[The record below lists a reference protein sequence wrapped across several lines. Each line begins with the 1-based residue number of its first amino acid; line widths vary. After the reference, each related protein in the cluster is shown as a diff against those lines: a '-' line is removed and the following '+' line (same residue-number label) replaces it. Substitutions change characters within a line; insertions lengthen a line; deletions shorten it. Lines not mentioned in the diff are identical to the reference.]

1 VGRKN
6 PVLVVDS
13 VEGPA
18 QDGHVAKAILEV
30 FASLRFQATVVVPTN
45 NTFAEFC
52 RQNGFSVQVIPH
64 GISRDSSTR
73 LAAFRRWWDGIL
85 ACPRMV
91 RLCRRLSP
99 RLVFVRGVAGWPAIR
114 AAGRMGIPTVWYLQ
128 ELCPTF
134 QPAPSAQYYYDDAGD
149 LIRQKKHR
157 FGTFFLASSRAVS
170 RDRLGWHWV
179 KQTPVLP
186 EPVHPRFFAENRS
199 PAEARQL
206 LGLPQGVL
214 LLGTILSSD
223 REKTVEFFLRVARIV
238 SRFVRSLHYVF
249 PNELPPAVR
258 QQVEQRFRYRK
269 LPNRLHFLTGQAN
282 EPVFYR
288 ACNVVA
294 CIEHASP
301 TGRSALQAMAVGTPV
316 VVPKWAALTEV
327 VWDGITGRAIPLTRF
342 RKFAEAVLV
351 LLNQPEART
360 RLVANAK
367 AYVRRRHS
375 VYAFKRRL
383 RTFLERILTQQ
394 KIAHPSSSK

>member
-1 VGRKN
+1 MARKN
-6 PVLVVDS
+6 PALVVDS
-13 VEGPA
+13 VEDPA

-30 FASLRFQATVVVPTN
+30 FAKLRFQPTVIVPTD
-45 NTFAEFC
+45 NTFADIC
-52 RQNGFSVQVIPH
+52 RQNGVSVQAIPH
-64 GISRDSSTR
+64 GISRDSSPP
-73 LAAFRRWWDGIL
+73 LAALRHWWNNLL
-85 ACPRMV
+85 ACPRMA
-91 RLCRRLSP
+91 RLCRRLGP

-114 AAGRMGIPTVWYLQ
+114 AAGRMGIPTVWYLR
-128 ELCPTF
+128 ELSPTF
-134 QPAPSAQYYYDDAGD
+134 EPAPSAQYYYEDAGD
-149 LIRQKKHR
+149 LIRRKKHR
-157 FGTFFLASSRAVS
+157 FGTFFLASSRAVT
-170 RDRLGWHWV
+170 RDRLGWDWV

-186 EPVHPRFFAENRS
+186 EPVHPRFFTENRS
-199 PAEARQL
+199 PAEARRL
-206 LGLPQGVL
+206 LGLPQDVP
-214 LLGTILSSD
+214 LLGTVLSPD
-223 REKTVEFFLRVARIV
+223 RPTNVEFFLRVARIV

-249 PNELPPAVR
+249 PGELPPAVR
-258 QQVEQRFRYRK
+258 QQVEQRFHYRK
-269 LPNRLHFLTGQAN
+269 LPNRLHFLTGQES
-282 EPVFYR
+282 EPAFYR
-288 ACNVVA
+288 ACNLVA

-383 RTFLERILTQQ
+383 QEFLAGILAQQ
-394 KIAHPSSSK
+394 KIPHPSSSQ

>member
-1 VGRKN
+1 MRRKN
-6 PVLVVDS
+6 SALVVDS
-13 VEGPA
+13 VEDSS

-30 FASLRFQATVVVPTN
+30 FASLRFQPTAVVPRD
-45 NTFAEFC
+45 NTFAEIC
-52 RQNGFSVQVIPH
+52 RQSGVPVRVIPH
-64 GISRDSSTR
+64 GISRDSSPP
-73 LAAFRRWWDGIL
+73 LAAFRRWWDGVL
-85 ACPRMV
+85 AHPRMA

-114 AAGRMGIPTVWYLQ
+114 AAGRMAIPTVWYLR
-128 ELCPTF
+128 ELSPTF
-134 QPAPSAQYYYDDAGD
+134 EPAPSAQYYYEDAGD

-170 RDRLGWHWV
+170 RDRLGWLWM

-199 PAEARQL
+199 PAEARRL
-206 LGLPQGVL
+206 LGLPQNIP

-223 REKTVEFFLRVARIV
+223 RPKTVEFFLRVARIV

-249 PNELPPAVR
+249 PGELPPAVR
-258 QQVEQRFRYRK
+258 QQVEQRFHYRK

-282 EPVFYR
+282 EPAFYR

-294 CIEHASP
+294 CFEDASP

-383 RTFLERILTQQ
+383 QKFLKGILAQQ
-394 KIAHPSSSK
+394 KIPRPSSSK